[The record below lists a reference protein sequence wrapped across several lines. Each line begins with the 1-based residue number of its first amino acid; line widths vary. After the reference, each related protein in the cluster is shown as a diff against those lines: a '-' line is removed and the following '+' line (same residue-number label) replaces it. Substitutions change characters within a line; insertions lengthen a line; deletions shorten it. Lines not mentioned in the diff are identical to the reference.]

1 MTAVVLVCRPSTA
14 VGCPEKVG
22 KMKQEDFEECKA
34 EAIRKD
40 EAYKKNHSRP
50 LNWPPFPLPDIY
62 DSDDPWLIGAACE
75 ALQRIRRNY
84 VLDLGCNGKW
94 LTAAT
99 DIAFDVRS
107 AWLHNGLAVLEVP
120 LAENPRWPTEQDF
133 ARLEQWFVTLAA
145 QVARDEI
152 EPTALNVQSD
162 EPPLEG
168 DWSKP
173 MSKNRM
179 MAALGMD
186 SIDTFNL
193 YAERQ
198 GITSLNRSTHQIRL
212 DQMDAKTRGKLE
224 NA

>member
-1 MTAVVLVCRPSTA
+1 
-14 VGCPEKVG
+14 
-22 KMKQEDFEECKA
+22 MKQEDFEKCKA
-34 EAIRKD
+34 EAIRKA
-40 EAYKKNHSRP
+40 EAYKKNRARH
-50 LNWPPFPLPDIY
+50 LDWPPFPLPDIY

-75 ALQRIRRNY
+75 ALQPIRRNY
-84 VLDLGCNGKW
+84 VPDGGHNGKF
-94 LTAAT
+94 LKYAT
-99 DIAFDVRS
+99 DIAFDVRA
-107 AWLHNGLAVLEVP
+107 AWLYNELNVENVP
-120 LAENPRWPTEQDF
+120 LAENPRWPNEQDF

-145 QVARDEI
+145 QVAKDVRAGI

-173 MSKNRM
+173 MSKSRM
-179 MAALGMD
+179 MNALGMD
-186 SIDTFNL
+186 SLDTFNL

-198 GITSLNRSTHQIRL
+198 GIRSLNRSTHQIRL